1 MIAAIPH
8 APAMSEGNNI
18 RILIVDDHPI
28 FREGIRTVIERE
40 SDLVIK
46 AEAGSAAEALKL
58 LAEHRFNLVISDV
71 TLGGKSGLE
80 LVRDIKA
87 LYPDLPVLMLS
98 MHDEAIYAERALR
111 AGALGYVMKQ
121 SGSDL
126 LIQSIRKV
134 LEGRVALSP
143 AMADRMLQ
151 AAAGQRS
158 GKERNPVAQLTD
170 REFEIFQLI
179 GEGLDGP
186 AIAQRLSISS
196 KTIDV
201 HRANIRSKLG
211 LKNAAELSN
220 FAIRWA
226 VTEHESASG

>member
-1 MIAAIPH
+1 
-8 APAMSEGNNI
+8 MSSGNDI

-40 SDLVIK
+40 DHLVIK

-58 LAEHRFNLVISDV
+58 LEEHKFNLVISDV

-87 LYPDLPVLMLS
+87 LHANVPVLMLS

-111 AGALGYVMKQ
+111 AGALGFVMKQ
-121 SGSDL
+121 SGSEL
-126 LIQSIRKV
+126 LIQSIHKV
-134 LEGRVALSP
+134 LDGRIAVSP
-143 AMADRMLQ
+143 EMAERMLQ
-151 AAAGQRS
+151 AAAGRKS
-158 GKERNPVAQLTD
+158 DVEKNPVAQLTD

-186 AIAQRLSISS
+186 AVAERLSISA

-220 FAIRWA
+220 FAIRWT